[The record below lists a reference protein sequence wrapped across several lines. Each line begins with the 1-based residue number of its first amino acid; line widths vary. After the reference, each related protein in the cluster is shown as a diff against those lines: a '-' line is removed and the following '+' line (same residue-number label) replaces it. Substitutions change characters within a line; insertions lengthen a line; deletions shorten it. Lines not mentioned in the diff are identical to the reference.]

1 MGCFD
6 IRVGRQNSSN
16 RVGDPLLRRARQPTF
31 QPPRTG
37 VAKPVAATE
46 RTIAPKRR
54 RPARSAR
61 FSALAVSC
69 VATSGLT
76 YWFAHLDTSHA
87 ATQALSGLPAVI
99 PVGSPS
105 VSVSSTAVTTAAVVT
120 PAPAGLTPSASVV
133 SSTAGAAAPTASGP
147 QGFDG
152 AVVDTRY
159 GPVQVQVQITNGAVS
174 DVAIVQYP
182 NSDRKSE
189 RINAI
194 ALPRL
199 RSEALAAQSAR
210 VHSISGATYTSDGY
224 VTSLQSAIDQARAA
238 GATSL
243 A

>member
-1 MGCFD
+1 M
-6 IRVGRQNSSN
+6 RMGRQHNSN
-16 RVGDPLLRRARQPTF
+16 RVGDPLLRRVGPPPS
-31 QPPRTG
+31 QPPRGG
-37 VAKPVAATE
+37 VAQPVAEAE

-99 PVGSPS
+99 PVGSPTVA
-105 VSVSSTAVTTAAVVT
+105 VSTTVVT
-120 PAPAGLTPSASVV
+120 SPSVVPSAPAGPTPSASVV
-133 SSTAGAAAPTASGP
+133 SSSAVAAVPAASGP
-147 QGFDG
+147 QGFNG

-174 DVAIVQYP
+174 DIAVVQYP

-199 RSEALAAQSAR
+199 RTEALAAQSAR
-210 VHSISGATYTSDGY
+210 VDSISGATYTSDGY
-224 VTSLQSAIDQARAA
+224 MTSLQSAIDQARAA
-238 GATSL
+238 GVTNL